1 MSIFTPIKI
10 NKHNKVNS
18 SEYIRTTNMA
28 DDETAKPA
36 ETAAPETT
44 EAK

>member
-10 NKHNKVNS
+10 NKRNKVDS
-18 SEYIRTTNMA
+18 SEYIRTMNKA
-28 DDETAKPA
+28 DEEVAKPA

-44 EAK
+44 ETK

>member
-10 NKHNKVNS
+10 NKHNKVDY
-18 SEYIRTTNMA
+18 SEYINKANKA
-28 DDETAKPA
+28 DDEVAKPA
-36 ETAAPETT
+36 ETTAPETT

>member
-10 NKHNKVNS
+10 SKHNRVDS
-18 SEYIRTTNMA
+18 SEYIRTVNKA
-28 DDETAKPA
+28 DEEVSKPS

-44 EAK
+44 ETK